1 MKFLPHGRIYNLLEC
16 IADWTEWSGAQIYNK
31 LIERPARMLGI
42 RDIDRYENL
51 IWNIG
56 FSFAILGQIFS
67 YLLIIGIIWMNS
79 FTTIWINSY
88 TICLLYV
95 ITSLGTILQS
105 KYNSFAMAELTR
117 IYNRRLFMWWIVN
130 LCMYFML
137 QKLKLLIS
145 LEILPIPIIWIY

>member
-1 MKFLPHGRIYNLLEC
+1 MEFLPHGRIYNLLEC

-56 FSFAILGQIFS
+56 FSLTVLVLILS
-67 YLLIIGIIWMNS
+67 LLMLNGIIWMNS

-117 IYNRRLFMWWIVN
+117 IFNRWLFM
-130 LCMYFML
+130 
-137 QKLKLLIS
+137 
-145 LEILPIPIIWIY
+145 

>member
-51 IWNIG
+51 VWKIG
-56 FSFAILGQIFS
+56 KSFSILGTILS
-67 YLLIIGIIWMNS
+67 LLMLIAIWMNS
-79 FTTIWINSY
+79 FTTIWNNSF

-95 ITSLGTILQS
+95 ITSFGTILQS
-105 KYNSFAMAELTR
+105 KLKSFAMAELTR
-117 IYNRRLFMWWIVN
+117 IFNRWLFM
-130 LCMYFML
+130 
-137 QKLKLLIS
+137 
-145 LEILPIPIIWIY
+145 